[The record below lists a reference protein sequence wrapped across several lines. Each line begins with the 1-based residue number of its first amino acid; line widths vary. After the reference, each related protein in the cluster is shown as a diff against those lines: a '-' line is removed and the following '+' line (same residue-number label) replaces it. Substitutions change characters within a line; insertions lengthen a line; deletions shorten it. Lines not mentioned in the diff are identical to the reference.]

1 LFVAVKIKD
10 QTGVLAMMTSRVVI
24 EAEKLPCP
32 YWIICT

>member
-1 LFVAVKIKD
+1 VKIKD

-32 YWIICT
+32 Y